1 MDTIRIQEL
10 MVAYRQNP
18 VGETFEQLLREADP
32 HLEVCIRVLR
42 SKCPILV
49 IEDPQDLYQCAIIG
63 LVNACKSITVEH
75 DASRVD
81 TRIFLYVKELVYSC
95 YLRPH
100 RNKYKLYKIAKRETY
115 DTAPVWSRL
124 LFADFEQAVR
134 QLITRGVLSYR
145 DYQMFVQH
153 FAYKRTYQ
161 DICEEFK
168 LNSFTVR
175 DHILQV
181 LHILQISLKKEDF
194 TV

>member
-1 MDTIRIQEL
+1 MDKIRIQEL

-18 VGETFEQLLREADP
+18 TGETFEHLLREVDP
-32 HLEVCIRVLR
+32 PLEVCIRVLR
-42 SKCPILV
+42 SKCRILV

-63 LVNACKSITVEH
+63 LSNACRSITVEH

-81 TRIFLYVKELVYSC
+81 TRIFLYVKELVYGC

-100 RNKYKLYKIAKRETY
+100 RNKYKLHKLAKLETC
-115 DTAPVWSRL
+115 DTTPVWSKL

-134 QLITRGVLSYR
+134 QLIARSVISYR

-161 DICEEFK
+161 DICKEFK

-175 DHILQV
+175 DHILRV
-181 LHILQISLKKEDF
+181 LHILQLALKKEDF